1 MMDLYDSKKFS
12 FLFFFLQMGSS
23 FKTLACIFSPWK
35 GRNESKTNTRIAM
48 QRWTQKTSL
57 LPLKFR
63 ISALY
68 FHAEEP
74 LYFLLVFVKC
84 LTAKQANK

>member
-48 QRWTQKTSL
+48 QR
-57 LPLKFR
+57 
-63 ISALY
+63 
-68 FHAEEP
+68 
-74 LYFLLVFVKC
+74 
-84 LTAKQANK
+84 